1 MKYLIA
7 FVCITFAG
15 ISYGMG
21 ETSTDCQMM
30 NETRGAQTKVKT
42 VNQPGGQS
50 SAVRR

>member
-1 MKYLIA
+1 MKYLII

-15 ISYGMG
+15 VSYGMG

-30 NETRGAQTKVKT
+30 NETRGGNVKT
-42 VNQPGGQS
+42 QPVNQPSGQS